1 MDYSRLIFLILKKK
15 IENVKKSQ
23 RQLASAVFFS
33 DSFVPSLF
41 TKWGLSF
48 LFASSMSSNFL
59 SSRFFISFHK
69 KASSPGAENHKRMKV
84 NILHLCTFII
94 PACKFLYWT
103 LHCNLPITDIKVET
117 AVSVASIASSK
128 TFGEHDASDVIENP
142 TGL

>member
-41 TKWGLSF
+41 KWGLSF